1 MRENCGFIR
10 SNGRPCGNP
19 AGMRTKHPGQGCC
32 HLHDAKPAPKPRAL
46 PREKCGFIKPDGR
59 PCGNVAG
66 IGTSHLGHGHCH
78 LHDNA
83 RPSNRPT
90 PRRQDPP
97 NAPRLRCSG
106 CGRQFVMY
114 CPACDRP
121 VALKAPGFWGALLRG
136 DNAELKCTGCSW
148 TGDSATCPHC
158 SAVSHTKPAYRCQ
171 CCGATT
177 RGRPGL
183 CAACKAREQDLVA
196 QGARQGVRAVQ
207 RCPVCTATVPAPC
220 PNCGKPV
227 VLERPDGINNAITG
241 GALGMLMDSPERRFQ
256 KQNNYFQCRLC
267 NWWGTEVRCPMCG
280 KAIYARDW

>member
-19 AGMRTKHPGQGCC
+19 AGM
-32 HLHDAKPAPKPRAL
+32 
-46 PREKCGFIKPDGR
+46 
-59 PCGNVAG
+59 
-66 IGTSHLGHGHCH
+66 GTSHLGQGFCH
-78 LHDNA
+78 LHDVKPA
-83 RPSNRPT
+83 RQMRRTSPEGGTAASGRRSTSERDNWGRPVGGPELAQAQPRRRDRPA

-97 NAPRLRCSG
+97 NAPKVVCGG
-106 CGRQFVMY
+106 CKRAFVAH
-114 CPACDRP
+114 CPECDEP
-121 VALKAPGFWGALLRG
+121 AALKMPSFWGTFWRG
-136 DNAELKCTGCSW
+136 ENPRLQCTACGW
-148 TGDSATCPHC
+148 TGNSATCPHC
-158 SAVSHTKPAYRCQ
+158 SATTYTEPAYRCP

-183 CAACKAREQDLVA
+183 CAACQTRQQNLVA

-241 GALGMLMDSPERRFQ
+241 GALGMLMDSTERRFQ

-267 NWWGTEVRCPMCG
+267 NWWGTEVKCPMCG